1 MTSSPAGFLPGYPNG
16 GNLGASATLRA
27 HFLSQPLKKLQ
38 AYVSNRSKRRDVLPR
53 QTAGPVL
60 CIFPAPPSKF
70 NNAAHGLVPSS
81 LGCAGETKG
90 QSFHVSG
97 KTFHDRSNRE
107 T

>member
-1 MTSSPAGFLPGYPNG
+1 MISSPAGFLPGQPNG
-16 GNLGASATLRA
+16 GNLGALFTLRA
-27 HFLSQPLKKLQ
+27 HFLSQLLKKLQ
-38 AYVSNRSKRRDVLPR
+38 AYVSYRSKRRDVLPR
-53 QTAGPVL
+53 LTAGLGSPI
-60 CIFPAPPSKF
+60 CPAPPSKF

-81 LGCAGETKG
+81 LGRTGETKG